1 MTIRA
6 RGVGDKKLVREQHS
20 RQWATHPRRPPS
32 TASSTLSTTTTT
44 LFSIHPT
51 APSLH
56 PTTSSIQPPNTHSAQ
71 PPGISPSGSRANAR
85 PSASLHAALSSPL
98 TLTLLRPPANVRQIL
113 PLLPSPSVQ
122 SQMACDVAS
131 PLKNAQKYSIFK
143 TVRSPSLHP
152 HSSPQ
157 SPSCLPYPMPLPS
170 PQKVRSLLPC
180 HPPPHL
186 PLARTCVVTGDN
198 GQVNGLVT
206 ENATPL
212 HPELQSARCMSNR
225 YRLELFPR
233 CVSCT
238 RRWAGDTCRFQ
249 GIRFFLKDKQ
259 HEIVGISFLGSRY
272 QDAPKMLY
280 PIKWNVPLQEAHVNR
295 MKVCIYVLLL
305 LHSSILLLPFIG

>member
-1 MTIRA
+1 MGDASKKASIDSLLNPLHDDHNPLLNPPHSALAPSHNLLNPAPEYPLRAASWDLPLWQQSERASIRIAA
-6 RGVGDKKLVREQHS
+6 RGSVQPPDPNPTPSS
-20 RQWATHPRRPPS
+20 RKRPSDPPPPPQSKRPKPDGLRRGFTAEKRSKILHIQNSAFSLTPPS
-32 TASSTLSTTTTT
+32 LLS
-44 LFSIHPT
+44 
-51 APSLH
+51 
-56 PTTSSIQPPNTHSAQ
+56 
-71 PPGISPSGSRANAR
+71 
-85 PSASLHAALSSPL
+85 
-98 TLTLLRPPANVRQIL
+98 
-113 PLLPSPSVQ
+113 
-122 SQMACDVAS
+122 
-131 PLKNAQKYSIFK
+131 
-143 TVRSPSLHP
+143 
-152 HSSPQ
+152 Q

>member
-1 MTIRA
+1 MSSRP
-6 RGVGDKKLVREQHS
+6 S
-20 RQWATHPRRPPS
+20 RQWAPHPRKPPS
-32 TASSTLSTTTTT
+32 TASSTLCTTTIAPS
-44 LFSIHPT
+44 SIPPT
-51 APSLH
+51 APSVHHL
-56 PTTSSIQPPNTHSAQ
+56 PNTNSAQ
-71 PPGISPSGSRANAR
+71 PPGIFPSGSRANA
-85 PSASLHAALSSPL
+85 PLSASLHAALSNLL
-98 TLTLLRPPANVRQIL
+98 TLTLPPLPASVPQI
-113 PLLPSPSVQ
+113 PPFFPSPSVQ
-122 SQMACDVAS
+122 RQIVAS
-131 PLKNAQKYSIFK
+131 PQKNGQKPSTFK
-143 TVRSPSLHP
+143 IVRTPSLPP

-157 SPSCLPYPMPLPS
+157 SPSYLQYPIPLPS
-170 PQKVRSLLPC
+170 PHKLITPVRSLPSC

-225 YRLELFPR
+225 YRPEFFSR

-249 GIRFFLKDKQ
+249 GIRFFLKDRQ
-259 HEIVGISFLGSRY
+259 HEIVGISFLRSRY

-280 PIKWNVPLQEAHVNR
+280 PFKWNVPLQETHVNR